1 MDDQSSLGSS
11 LTVSEK
17 TSTSSDGQY
26 PSVVEQRPNLV
37 YKDETGSVALMY
49 LGERLHVGVTLNR
62 LQIPYSRIKHW
73 QSVIFELE
81 RQLSD
86 KGITRYYCTAGNYV
100 SYRFAK
106 FMGFKDTDEI
116 SEHEDYV
123 LLRKDFL

>member
-1 MDDQSSLGSS
+1 MI
-11 LTVSEK
+11 
-17 TSTSSDGQY
+17 SSDG
-26 PSVVEQRPNLV
+26 PFHTAVAQRPNLV

-81 RQLSD
+81 QQLKT
-86 KGITRYYCTAGNYV
+86 KGITHYYCTASNYI

-106 FMGFKDTDEI
+106 FMGFNDTEEP
-116 SEHEDYV
+116 SEHEDYI